1 MDRFHAGGSRMSYNF
16 IILRIIRIG
25 GRGFALI
32 RFPAG
37 MPSFLSSLFEA
48 HWLLWLTLLGVSAAL
63 FWRGGIQSNRRMRLA
78 GAIVFALGLLW
89 MLSAWAVVTPR
100 ERLRNAVT
108 SIVRAA
114 TRNDV
119 ARMIHFVAPHTLF
132 DGWNRRRMK
141 QQLRLRLAA
150 AHITGNLIRL
160 LKIRIKGRKAQT
172 QLVVWTQTRNR
183 GPFTTAWRLSW
194 RDHSRPGNW
203 RIVRVRL
210 LRLNGQRLPPGA
222 VPPMAY

>member
-1 MDRFHAGGSRMSYNF
+1 MSYNL

-25 GRGFALI
+25 GRGIALI

-37 MPSFLSSLFEA
+37 MPTFLTPIFET

-63 FWRGGIQSNRRMRLA
+63 GWRGMTQPNRRLRLA
-78 GAIVFALGLLW
+78 GSIVFALSILW
-89 MLSAWAVVTPR
+89 MFSAWAVVTPR

-119 ARMIHFVAPHTLF
+119 ARMVHFVAPHTLF
-132 DGWNRRRMK
+132 DGWNRRQMK

-150 AHITGNLIRL
+150 AHITRNLIRL
-160 LKIRIKGRKAQT
+160 LKIRMEGRVAQI
-172 QLVVWTQTRNR
+172 QLVVWTQTRNM
-183 GPFTTAWRLSW
+183 GPLTTAWRLSW

-210 LRLNGQRLPPGA
+210 LRLNGQRLPRGT
-222 VPPMAY
+222 VLPMAY